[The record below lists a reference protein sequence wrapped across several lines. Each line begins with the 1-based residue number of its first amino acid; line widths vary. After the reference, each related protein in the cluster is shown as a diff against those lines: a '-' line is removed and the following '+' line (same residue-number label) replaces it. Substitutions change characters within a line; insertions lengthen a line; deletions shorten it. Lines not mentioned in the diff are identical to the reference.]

1 MSMAQDSEGEKK
13 AQHAAHVLRARV
25 VRGQR
30 RDELRRA
37 AAAALDA
44 RLRALDEDAIERAD
58 RRAPHAQRRAVHAA
72 RDGGKG
78 EQ

>member
-1 MSMAQDSEGEKK
+1 MLAGAMVLAGVTHLTVARKEFQAQVPPW
-13 AQHAAHVLRARV
+13 AA
-25 VRGQR
+25 
-30 RDELRRA
+30 ELSP
-37 AAAALDA
+37 
-44 RLRALDEDAIERAD
+44 LDEDAIERAD